1 MADRVAGGAVRSVL
15 SETIARLRPRLHR
28 YCARM
33 MGSAVEGEDVV
44 QDALLKAA
52 EAWSDA
58 APVENPD
65 GWLFRIAHNAALDA
79 LRRRARRT
87 ELESEDQEDMVS
99 PRQTGFDPLATRAGL
114 QTLARLPVA
123 QRSAVTLRDVLDFSV
138 DEIAQL
144 LELSPPAVKGLLQR
158 GRQRLAE
165 IAHEPGDTRA
175 PQLAPAERVRLES
188 YVARFNAH
196 DFHAVRAMLA
206 EDVRL
211 DLVNRLQLSGREEVA
226 PYFGRYD
233 TATHWRCAAGVVDGK
248 PAVLMLDAQDVDGR
262 PLYFVTLEWRGDE
275 IVAIRDFLFARY
287 VLESAEIV
295 VSAG

>member
-1 MADRVAGGAVRSVL
+1 MADRVAGSAVRGGL
-15 SETIARLRPRLHR
+15 NEAIARLRPRLHR

-33 MGSAVEGEDVV
+33 MGSAVDGEDVV

-52 EAWSDA
+52 EAWSAA
-58 APVENPD
+58 APIDNPD

-79 LRRRARRT
+79 LRRRARRA
-87 ELESEDQEDMVS
+87 ELESEDRDGMV
-99 PRQTGFDPLATRAGL
+99 PRQAGPDPLATRASL

-138 DEIAQL
+138 DEIGQL
-144 LELSPPAVKGLLQR
+144 LELSQPAVKGLLQR

-165 IAHEPGDTRA
+165 IAHEPDDVGA
-175 PQLAPAERVRLES
+175 PALLPAERMRLET

-196 DFHAVRAMLA
+196 DFDAVRAMLA

-211 DLVNRLQLSGREEVA
+211 DLVNRLQLSGREAVA

-233 TATHWRCAAGVVDGK
+233 TATHWRCAAGIVDGK
-248 PAVLMLDAQDVDGR
+248 PAVLMLDAQDGAGR
-262 PLYFVTLEWRGDE
+262 PLYFVTLEWRGDA

-287 VLESAEIV
+287 VLESADFA
-295 VSAG
+295 VSTG

>member
-1 MADRVAGGAVRSVL
+1 MADRVAGSAAPGVL
-15 SETIARLRPRLHR
+15 SEAIARLRPRLHR

-52 EAWSDA
+52 EAWSDV
-58 APVENPD
+58 APVDNPD

-79 LRRRARRT
+79 LRRRARRA
-87 ELESEDQEDMVS
+87 ELEREDEEDMVAPQLAS
-99 PRQTGFDPLATRAGL
+99 VDPLATRASL

-165 IAHEPGDTRA
+165 IAQEPGDMRA
-175 PQLAPAERVRLES
+175 PQLAPAERRRLEA

-196 DFHAVRAMLA
+196 DFDAVRAMLA

-211 DLVNRLQLSGREEVA
+211 DLVNRLQLRGRDEVA

-233 TATHWRCAAGVVDGK
+233 TATHWRCASGIVDGK
-248 PAVLMLDAQDVDGR
+248 PAVLMLDAEDGEGP
-262 PLYFVTLEWRGDE
+262 PLYFVTLEWRGE
-275 IVAIRDFLFARY
+275 QIVAIRDFLFARY
-287 VLESAEIV
+287 VLESAEIA

>member
-1 MADRVAGGAVRSVL
+1 MADRVAGSAAEGVL
-15 SETIARLRPRLHR
+15 SEAVARLRPRLHR

-52 EAWSDA
+52 EAWSDV

-79 LRRRARRT
+79 LRRRARRV
-87 ELESEDQEDMVS
+87 ELEREGQEDMVA
-99 PRQTGFDPLATRAGL
+99 PRQGDVDPLATRASL

-138 DEIAQL
+138 EEIAGML
-144 LELSPPAVKGLLQR
+144 DLSGPAVKGLLQR

-165 IAHEPGDTRA
+165 IAREPGDMRA
-175 PQLAPAERVRLES
+175 PQLAPGERARLET

-196 DFHAVRAMLA
+196 DFDAVRAMLA

-211 DLVNRLQLSGREEVA
+211 DLVNRLQLRGRDEVA

-233 TATHWRCAAGVVDGK
+233 TATHWRCAAGIVDGK
-248 PAVLMLDAQDVDGR
+248 PAVLMLDAQDGDGR
-262 PLYFVTLEWRGDE
+262 PLYFVTLEWRDDE

-287 VLESAEIV
+287 VLESAKV
-295 VSAG
+295 ALPVR

>member
-1 MADRVAGGAVRSVL
+1 MADRVAGRAAQPVL
-15 SETIARLRPRLHR
+15 SEVIARLRPRLHR

-65 GWLFRIAHNAALDA
+65 GWLFRVAHNAALDA
-79 LRRRARRT
+79 LRRRARRA
-87 ELESEDQEDMVS
+87 ELACEDQEDMVA
-99 PRQTGFDPLATRAGL
+99 PQAGVDPLATRASL

-138 DEIAQL
+138 EEIAQML
-144 LELSPPAVKGLLQR
+144 DLSVPAVKGLLQR

-165 IAHEPGDTRA
+165 IAREPGDTRA
-175 PQLAPAERVRLES
+175 PQLAPAERARLES

-196 DFHAVRAMLA
+196 DFDAVRAMLA

-211 DLVNRLQLSGREEVA
+211 DLVNRLQLRGRDEVA

-233 TATHWRCAAGVVDGK
+233 TATHWRCAVGIVDGK
-248 PAVLMLDAQDVDGR
+248 PAVLMLDAQDGDGR
-262 PLYFVTLEWRGDE
+262 PLYFVTLQWRGDE

-287 VLESAEIV
+287 VLDSAEIA
-295 VSAG
+295 VSTG